1 MKLTEDARR
10 KLVGLLGRLGSNND
24 NEILAA
30 VRLIE
35 AGRKAA
41 DFQWDEVIVQPL
53 TVAAFKSGFDFNT
66 AARPPRQPARASEN
80 AADIFDSLDE
90 FENLLDDAEAG
101 ATTQKE
107 MDFVADMRA
116 KADTYGLR
124 AFLSEAQLAWLR
136 ALAERA
142 S

>member
-1 MKLTEDARR
+1 MKLTADARR

-53 TVAAFKSGFDFNT
+53 TVVAYKAGPMDFNT
-66 AARPPRQPARASEN
+66 ARPAPSTKPGSGMVDTVFDTL
-80 AADIFDSLDE
+80 ADFLDLIDE
-90 FENLLDDAEAG
+90 AEAG
-101 ATTQKE
+101 ASTSKE
-107 MDFVADMRA
+107 IDFVADMRA
-116 KADTYGLR
+116 RADTYGGR
-124 AFLSEAQLAWLR
+124 AYVSEAQLEWLR